1 MWMTIIAVVVVW
13 YLVRRYFA
21 LISEQLERK
30 DALDLERWS
39 DVSRKLEKIQEDMKI
54 IEDFKTFEHQR
65 TRLLSEIANL
75 QGEYRALSGEVFSS
89 KIDKIFKRQEP
100 PTSKGTG
107 TH

>member
-39 DVSRKLEKIQEDMKI
+39 DVSRKLEKIQEDLKI
-54 IEDFKTFEHQR
+54 IEDLQTFEDQR
-65 TRLLSEIANL
+65 AKLRSEIVNL
-75 QGEYRALSGEVFSS
+75 QGEYRALSDEVFSG

-100 PTSKGTG
+100 PTSEGTRA
-107 TH
+107 H